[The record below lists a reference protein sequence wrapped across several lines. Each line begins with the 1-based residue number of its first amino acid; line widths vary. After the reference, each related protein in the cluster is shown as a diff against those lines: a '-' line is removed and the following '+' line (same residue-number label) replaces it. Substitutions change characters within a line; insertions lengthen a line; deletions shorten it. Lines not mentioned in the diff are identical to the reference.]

1 MKNIK
6 YLLMLVLACSLF
18 TGCMD
23 DDWDTPNAEA
33 LNKAY
38 GNQEI
43 AETNVITIGSLKEKF
58 ESVINA
64 STNSYEQIT
73 EDVQIKGRVV
83 GNDIGGNIY
92 NEVSIDDGTGAILIC
107 ISQGGL
113 FSYLPVGQ
121 EIVVDLKGLYIGGYG
136 KQAEIGMPYTNAKGN
151 SYVSRMS
158 RVLWNKHFKLT
169 GVADASKVVAEEF
182 DVSKRTKEEYFT
194 ANNGKLMTI
203 KNVEFTNADGKTTF
217 APSDEKD
224 AANSVNRGL
233 SQNGKPIATSSIV
246 VRTSSYADFA
256 AKQLPTGKL
265 NITGVF
271 TRYRTTWQILI
282 RDERDIQP
290 AE

>member
-43 AETNVITIGSLKEKF
+43 AETNVITIGSLKKKY

-64 STNSYEQIT
+64 STNSYEQII

-182 DVSKRTKEEYFT
+182 DVSKRTNEEYFT

-290 AE
+290 AK

>member
-1 MKNIK
+1 
-6 YLLMLVLACSLF
+6 MLVLACSLF

-43 AETNVITIGSLKEKF
+43 AETNVITIGSLKEKY

-158 RVLWNKHFKLT
+158 RILWNKHFKLT

-182 DVSKRTKEEYFT
+182 DLSKRTKEEYFT

-282 RDERDIQP
+282 RDERDIQS

>member
-1 MKNIK
+1 
-6 YLLMLVLACSLF
+6 MLVLACSLF

-23 DDWDTPNAEA
+23 ADWDTPNAEA

-43 AETNVITIGSLKEKF
+43 AETNVITIGSLKEKY

-182 DVSKRTKEEYFT
+182 DLSKRTKEEYFT

-217 APSDEKD
+217 APSEEKD

>member
-23 DDWDTPNAEA
+23 DDWDTPNTEA

-43 AETNVITIGSLKEKF
+43 AETNVITIGSLKEKY

-217 APSDEKD
+217 APSEEKD

>member
-23 DDWDTPNAEA
+23 DDWDTPNTEA

-43 AETNVITIGSLKEKF
+43 AETNVITIGSLKEKY

-217 APSDEKD
+217 APSEEKD
-224 AANSVNRGL
+224 AANSVTRGL

>member
-43 AETNVITIGSLKEKF
+43 AETNVITIGSLKEQYK
-58 ESVINA
+58 SVINA

-73 EDVQIKGRVV
+73 KDVQIKGRVV

-182 DVSKRTKEEYFT
+182 DVSKRTNDDYLI

>member
-43 AETNVITIGSLKEKF
+43 AETNVITIGSLKEKY

-182 DVSKRTKEEYFT
+182 DVSKCTKEEYFT

>member
-43 AETNVITIGSLKEKF
+43 AETNVITIGSLKEQY

-169 GVADASKVVAEEF
+169 GVADASKVVTEEF
-182 DVSKRTKEEYFT
+182 DLSKRTKEDYFI

-217 APSDEKD
+217 APSEEKD

>member
-23 DDWDTPNAEA
+23 DDWDTPNTVA

-43 AETNVITIGSLKEKF
+43 AETNVITIGSLKEKY

>member
-6 YLLMLVLACSLF
+6 YLLMLVLACSLV

-43 AETNVITIGSLKEKF
+43 AETNVITIGSLKEKYD
-58 ESVINA
+58 SVINA
-64 STNSYEQIT
+64 STNSYKQIT

-182 DVSKRTKEEYFT
+182 DLSKRTKEEYFT

-217 APSDEKD
+217 APSEEKD

-271 TRYRTTWQILI
+271 TRYKTTWQILI

>member
-23 DDWDTPNAEA
+23 DDWDTPNTEA

-43 AETNVITIGSLKEKF
+43 AETNVITIGSLKEKY

-217 APSDEKD
+217 APSEEKD

-271 TRYRTTWQILI
+271 TRYRTTWHRSIS
-282 RDERDIQP
+282 RAVSP
-290 AE
+290 

>member
-23 DDWDTPNAEA
+23 DDWDTPNTEA

-38 GNQEI
+38 GNQDI
-43 AETNVITIGSLKEKF
+43 AETNVITIGSLKEKY

>member
-38 GNQEI
+38 GNQDI
-43 AETNVITIGSLKEKF
+43 AETNVITIGSLKEQY

-182 DVSKRTKEEYFT
+182 DLSKRTKEEYFT

-217 APSDEKD
+217 APSEEKD

-282 RDERDIQP
+282 RDERDIQS

>member
-43 AETNVITIGSLKEKF
+43 AETNVITIGSLKEQY

-182 DVSKRTKEEYFT
+182 DLSKRTKEEYFT

-217 APSDEKD
+217 APSEEKD

-290 AE
+290 AK

>member
-43 AETNVITIGSLKEKF
+43 AETNVITIGSLKEQY

-158 RVLWNKHFKLT
+158 RILWNKHFKLT
-169 GVADASKVVAEEF
+169 GVADASKVVAEDF
-182 DVSKRTKEEYFT
+182 DLSKRTKEEYFT

-217 APSDEKD
+217 APSEEKD

>member
-6 YLLMLVLACSLF
+6 YLLMLVLACSLV

-43 AETNVITIGSLKEKF
+43 AETNVITIGSLKEKY
-58 ESVINA
+58 ENVINA

-182 DVSKRTKEEYFT
+182 DLSKRTKEEYFT

>member
-23 DDWDTPNAEA
+23 DDWDTPNTEA

-43 AETNVITIGSLKEKF
+43 PETNVITIGSLKEKY

>member
-23 DDWDTPNAEA
+23 DDWDTPNAES

-43 AETNVITIGSLKEKF
+43 AETNVITIGSLKEQYK
-58 ESVINA
+58 SVINA

-158 RVLWNKHFKLT
+158 RILWNKHFKLT
-169 GVADASKVVAEEF
+169 GVADANKVVAKEF
-182 DVSKRTKEEYFT
+182 DVSKLEDSNYLNN
-194 ANNGKLMTI
+194 NNGKLMTI

-217 APSDEKD
+217 APSEEKD

-233 SQNGKPIATSSIV
+233 TQDGTKLSTNKIV
-246 VRTSSYADFA
+246 VRTSTYADFA

-271 TRYRTTWQILI
+271 TRYKTTWQILI

-290 AE
+290 AK

>member
-43 AETNVITIGSLKEKF
+43 AETNVITIGSLKEKY

-73 EDVQIKGRVV
+73 EDVQIKGHVV

-182 DVSKRTKEEYFT
+182 DLSKRTDPDYLNN
-194 ANNGKLMTI
+194 NNGKLMTI

-217 APSDEKD
+217 APSEEKD

-233 SQNGKPIATSSIV
+233 SQNGEPIPTSSIV

>member
-43 AETNVITIGSLKEKF
+43 AETNVITIGSLKGKY

-182 DVSKRTKEEYFT
+182 DLSKRTNEEYFT

-217 APSDEKD
+217 APSEEKD

-233 SQNGKPIATSSIV
+233 SQNGKPIATSSLV

>member
-1 MKNIK
+1 MAMMAMAGM
-6 YLLMLVLACSLF
+6 MLAS
-18 TGCMD
+18 CMGD
-23 DDWDTPNAEA
+23 SYADPDMVETIPAPP
-33 LNKAY
+33 Y
-38 GNQEI
+38 GN
-43 AETNVITIGSLKEKF
+43 NLLKEKNVVTIAQLK
-58 ESVINA
+58 SDYK
-64 STNSYEQIT
+64 TTIT
-73 EDVQIKGRVV
+73 GGGYKLIDKPMMIKGYIT
-83 GNDIGGNIY
+83 GNDISGNLY
-92 NEVSIDDGTGAILIC
+92 QEVALQDETGAILVDINA
-107 ISQGGL
+107 GGL
-113 FSYLPVGQ
+113 HGYLPVGQ
-121 EIVVDLKGLYIGGYG
+121 EILIDLNGLYIGGYG

>member
-23 DDWDTPNAEA
+23 DDWDTPNTEA

-43 AETNVITIGSLKEKF
+43 AETNVITIGSLKEKY

-182 DVSKRTKEEYFT
+182 DVSKRTNEEYFT

-282 RDERDIQP
+282 RDERDIQS

>member
-43 AETNVITIGSLKEKF
+43 AETNVITIGSLKEQY

-158 RVLWNKHFKLT
+158 RILWNKHFKLT

-182 DVSKRTKEEYFT
+182 DLSKRTKEEYFT

-217 APSDEKD
+217 APSEEKD

>member
-1 MKNIK
+1 
-6 YLLMLVLACSLF
+6 MLVLACSLF

-43 AETNVITIGSLKEKF
+43 AETNVITIGSLKEQY

-217 APSDEKD
+217 APSEEKD

-233 SQNGKPIATSSIV
+233 SQNGKAIPTSSLV

-271 TRYRTTWQILI
+271 TRYKTTWQILI

>member
-43 AETNVITIGSLKEKF
+43 AETNVITIGSLKEKY

-182 DVSKRTKEEYFT
+182 DVSKRNKEEYFI

>member
-43 AETNVITIGSLKEKF
+43 AETNVITIGSLKEKY

-121 EIVVDLKGLYIGGYG
+121 EIVVDLKGLYTGGYG

-182 DVSKRTKEEYFT
+182 DLSKRTKEEYFT

-217 APSDEKD
+217 APSEEKD

>member
-23 DDWDTPNAEA
+23 DDWDTPNTEA

-43 AETNVITIGSLKEKF
+43 AETNVITIGSLKEKY

-256 AKQLPTGKL
+256 AKLLPTGKL

>member
-6 YLLMLVLACSLF
+6 YLLMLVLACNLF

-23 DDWDTPNAEA
+23 DDWDTPNTEA

-43 AETNVITIGSLKEKF
+43 AETNVITIGSLKEKY

-217 APSDEKD
+217 APSEEKD

-233 SQNGKPIATSSIV
+233 SQNGKPLATSSIV

-282 RDERDIQP
+282 RDERDILP

>member
-23 DDWDTPNAEA
+23 DDWDTPNAES

-43 AETNVITIGSLKEKF
+43 AETNVITIGSLKEQYK
-58 ESVINA
+58 SVINA

-158 RVLWNKHFKLT
+158 RILWNKHFKLT
-169 GVADASKVVAEEF
+169 GVADASKVVAKEF
-182 DVSKRTKEEYFT
+182 DVSKCDKEDYFI

-217 APSDEKD
+217 APSEEKD

-233 SQNGKPIATSSIV
+233 SQNGKSIPTSSIV
-246 VRTSSYADFA
+246 VRTSSSADFA

-290 AE
+290 AK

>member
-23 DDWDTPNAEA
+23 DDWDTPNTEA

-43 AETNVITIGSLKEKF
+43 AETNVITIGSLKEKY

-83 GNDIGGNIY
+83 GNDIGRNIY

-136 KQAEIGMPYTNAKGN
+136 KQAVIGMPYTNAKGN

>member
-43 AETNVITIGSLKEKF
+43 AETNVITIGSLKEQYK
-58 ESVINA
+58 SVINA

-73 EDVQIKGRVV
+73 KDVQIKGRVV

-182 DVSKRTKEEYFT
+182 DLSKRTNDDYLI

-217 APSDEKD
+217 APSEEKD

>member
-43 AETNVITIGSLKEKF
+43 AETNVITIGSLKEKY

-158 RVLWNKHFKLT
+158 RILWNKHFKLT

-217 APSDEKD
+217 APSEEKD

-271 TRYRTTWQILI
+271 TRYKTTWQILI

-290 AE
+290 AK

>member
-43 AETNVITIGSLKEKF
+43 AETNVITIGSLKEKYD
-58 ESVINA
+58 SVINA
-64 STNSYEQIT
+64 STNSYKQIT

-182 DVSKRTKEEYFT
+182 DLSKRTKEEYFT

-217 APSDEKD
+217 APSEEKD

-282 RDERDIQP
+282 RDERDIQS

>member
-43 AETNVITIGSLKEKF
+43 AETNVITIGSLKKQY

-64 STNSYEQIT
+64 STNSYKQIT

-158 RVLWNKHFKLT
+158 RILWNKHFKLT

-182 DVSKRTKEEYFT
+182 DLSKRTKEEYFT

-217 APSDEKD
+217 APSEEKD

-233 SQNGKPIATSSIV
+233 SQNGKAIATSSIV

>member
-6 YLLMLVLACSLF
+6 YLLMLVLACSLV

-43 AETNVITIGSLKEKF
+43 AETNVITIGSLKEKYD
-58 ESVINA
+58 SVINA
-64 STNSYEQIT
+64 STNSYKQIT

-113 FSYLPVGQ
+113 LSYQPVGQ

-217 APSDEKD
+217 APSEEKD

>member
-23 DDWDTPNAEA
+23 DDWDTPNTEV

-43 AETNVITIGSLKEKF
+43 AETNVITIGSLKEKY

-256 AKQLPTGKL
+256 AKQMPTGKL

>member
-43 AETNVITIGSLKEKF
+43 AETNVITIGSLKEQY

-182 DVSKRTKEEYFT
+182 DVSKRTNDDYLI

-233 SQNGKPIATSSIV
+233 SQNGKAIPTSSLV

>member
-43 AETNVITIGSLKEKF
+43 AETNVITIGSLKEKY

-158 RVLWNKHFKLT
+158 RILWNKHFKLT
-169 GVADASKVVAEEF
+169 GVADASKVVAKEF
-182 DVSKRTKEEYFT
+182 DVSKRTDEEYFT

-217 APSDEKD
+217 APSEEKD

-290 AE
+290 AK

>member
-43 AETNVITIGSLKEKF
+43 AETNVITIGSLKEKY

-182 DVSKRTKEEYFT
+182 DLSKRTKEEYFT

-233 SQNGKPIATSSIV
+233 SQNGKAIPTSSIV